1 MCSLNNKIILLANY
15 TLACAQKPT
24 IKQEAEYEKAIKTKK
39 TRPSEEMLAVKVGS
53 HRRPELQQVLFLT
66 FVDAAKIVKTAN
78 NTATLSACPCV
89 HISQNCKT

>member
-15 TLACAQKPT
+15 ILVCAQKP
-24 IKQEAEYEKAIKTKK
+24 KKAGSRIRESNKNK
-39 TRPSEEMLAVKVGS
+39 TRFSEETLAVKVGS
-53 HRRPELQQVLFLT
+53 HRRPGLQQVLFLA
-66 FVDAAKIVKTAN
+66 FIDAAKIVKTVN

>member
-15 TLACAQKPT
+15 ILVCAQKS
-24 IKQEAEYEKAIKTKK
+24 KKAGSRIRKSNKNKK
-39 TRPSEEMLAVKVGS
+39 TRLSEEMLAVKVGS

-66 FVDAAKIVKTAN
+66 FVDAAKIVKTVN